1 MSKGVNITFPE
12 SELIKFKLW
21 TKSLSEENQRQCQT
35 LIRGAAFKIVSR
47 AMMFAPVDKGFLKGS
62 IGTNANQGRLSAEV
76 WAGGQGKGINV
87 RYAPY
92 VEFGT
97 GSMVRVASDV
107 SDYASEF
114 KGKGLRKVNLHAR
127 PYFFPAV
134 RLTSAEFMIKLKQ
147 MGFK

>member
-1 MSKGVNITFPE
+1 MSKGVNITLPE

-21 TKSLSEENQRQCQT
+21 TKSLTEENQRQCET
-35 LIRGAAFKIVSR
+35 LIRGTAFSIVRR

-62 IGTNANQGRLSAEV
+62 IGTNATGGRLSAEV
-76 WAGGQGKGINV
+76 WAGGQGKGVNV

-97 GSMVRVASDV
+97 GTLVRVASDL
-107 SDYASEF
+107 SEYASQF
-114 KGKGLRKVNLHAR
+114 RGKGIRKVNLRAR

-134 RLTSAEFMIKLKQ
+134 RLSSEEFRMKLKQ
-147 MGFK
+147 MGFQ